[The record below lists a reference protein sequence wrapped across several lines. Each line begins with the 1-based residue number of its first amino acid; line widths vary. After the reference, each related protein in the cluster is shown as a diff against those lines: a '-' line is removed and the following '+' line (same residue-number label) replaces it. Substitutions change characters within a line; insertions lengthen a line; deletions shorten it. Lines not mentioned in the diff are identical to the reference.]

1 MKFPRPRAFR
11 RRRHHPHSWGRRAK
25 ILLLDLLG
33 REESPERVAAA
44 LALGVGIGFSPF
56 LGVHIWLALGLALA
70 LRLNKVDAI
79 LGQFA
84 GNPWTLPPIFAL
96 GYRLGRALL
105 GYDATEVPNLPWK
118 RLLHHDFWR
127 TLAGDGFGPRLA
139 SFLLG
144 TSVIAVVGALATYFL
159 ARAILRLYHQRHPRV
174 AVRAAKRRHASQKGS
189 PEKRPGRE
197 TRESRR
203 SP

>member
-1 MKFPRPRAFR
+1 VKFPRPRAFR
-11 RRRHHPHSWGRRAK
+11 RRRFHPHSWGRRAK

-56 LGVHIWLALGLALA
+56 LGAHIWLALGLALA
-70 LRLNKVDAI
+70 LRLNKIDTI

-84 GNPWTLPPIFAL
+84 GNPWTLPPVFAL

-144 TSVIAVVGALATYFL
+144 TTVIAVIAGLATYFL
-159 ARAILRLYHQRHPRV
+159 GRTLLRLYHRRHPRV
-174 AVRAAKRRHASQKGS
+174 ALRAARRRGASRKRV
-189 PEKRPGRE
+189 
-197 TRESRR
+197 ESARVSR
-203 SP
+203 S